1 MSYKITPELDHL
13 LDSLIGDEKKKIYDQ
28 IGFSLPNAVRF
39 NPLKGPLPALRD
51 LLYKQGFRF
60 SPIPEFENG
69 FRIEFQPYP
78 IGKSLSHYLGHIYV
92 QDIASM
98 LPPLVLDPQ
107 PGEWILDMSAAPGS
121 KTTQIAS
128 LMRNTGLVIANDVV
142 MKRIRSLAGNLE
154 RMGTVNA
161 ALFRLFG
168 EQFGNQYFEIFD
180 RVLLDP
186 PCTGLGTLH
195 KSPEVL
201 SWWTP
206 HHCERMAASQK
217 SLMISAVKALRP
229 GGVLCYSTCTLTP
242 EENEEIVDFAL
253 KEFPVELET
262 FSIPALKLRPGLTKF
277 GGRIYHPEL
286 QKTARV
292 YPSENESEGFFI
304 ARLRKTASMK
314 DSFHA
319 KPDDEVRIPF
329 ISSKKSPV
337 KKYLDY
343 LAEHFQID
351 RDVFADFAYTI
362 NKSITFCSQQMNEFR
377 FRHKVIQKGLIAAK
391 PMSQGAKF
399 TTGGV
404 HLLGHQ
410 ARINTIELS
419 GLADLEKFVNREA
432 MDIGS
437 DGKGQ
442 IIVKYNDCIIGYA
455 LADNGMLKSQFPK
468 GEWAFQLL
476 AVGKKFA

>member
-1 MSYKITPELDHL
+1 MSYKITPELDRL
-13 LDSLIGDEKKKIYDQ
+13 FDSLIGDEKKKIYDQ
-28 IGFSLPNAVRF
+28 IGFSLPNAIRF

-51 LLYKQGFRF
+51 LLFKQGFRF
-60 SPIPEFENG
+60 AAFPGFDNS
-69 FRIEFQPYP
+69 FRIEYQPYP

-121 KTTQIAS
+121 KTTQIAA
-128 LMRNTGLVIANDVV
+128 LMGNTGVVIANDVV

-154 RMGTVNA
+154 RMGVVNA
-161 ALFRLFG
+161 AVFRLFG
-168 EQFGNQYFEIFD
+168 EQLGNQYFEVFD

-206 HHCERMAASQK
+206 HHCQRMAASQK

-242 EENEEIVDFAL
+242 EENEEIINFAL

-277 GGRIYHPEL
+277 EGKVYHPDL
-286 QKTARV
+286 QKTSRL
-292 YPSENESEGFFI
+292 YPVENESEGFFI

-314 DSFHA
+314 DSFRVN
-319 KPDDEVRIPF
+319 PEDEVRIPF
-329 ISSKKSPV
+329 IPSKKSPV

-343 LAEHFQID
+343 LAEHFQME
-351 RDVFADFAYTI
+351 RDVFSDYVFEI
-362 NKSITFCSQQMNEFR
+362 KHNITFCGKEMNDFR

-391 PMSQGAKF
+391 PMTQGAKF

-404 HLLGHQ
+404 HLFGYQ
-410 ARINTIELS
+410 ARANIVELP
-419 GLADLEKFVNREA
+419 GLEELEKFVNREA
-432 MDIGS
+432 MDIS
-437 DGKGQ
+437 SEGKGQ

-455 LADNGMLKSQFPK
+455 LADKGMLKSQFPK
-468 GEWAFQLL
+468 GQWPFKLL
-476 AVGKKFA
+476 AERK